1 MERLILL
8 RSAAM
13 RSLLRLFLLVAL
25 LSLGSCSKPV
35 DPQTAAQ
42 KFFEQV
48 ANGQADAAY
57 QSAAFGFKAQR
68 SSTVFATAA
77 KDMGLT
83 EYAGAEWDKPERDGR
98 TTTIRVNI
106 KTTGG
111 TAIPLIVTLVKE
123 SGAWKIFS
131 LRSPPSG
138 ESGISENRFSLVG
151 KAPAFADA
159 VTKPMPPE
167 NEIRQLIRENLLRF
181 NEAIASQ
188 SFDAFYDSVAMHWQ
202 DQLTKGQL
210 QRAFQPFIDKK
221 ISLAA
226 IGETNPVF
234 DTPPSINSEGLLI
247 AAGHYDT
254 SPYRVRFAMRFYYE
268 LPAWKLFGLD
278 VDLVK

>member
-13 RSLLRLFLLVAL
+13 RPLLRLFLLTAL

-35 DPQTAAQ
+35 DPQAAAQ

-48 ANGQADAAY
+48 AAGQADAAY
-57 QSAAFGFKAQR
+57 QSTAFGFKAQR
-68 SSTVFATAA
+68 SSAVFAAAA

-83 EYAGAEWDKPERDGR
+83 DYAGAEWDKPERDGR
-98 TTTIRVNI
+98 TTTIRANI
-106 KTTGG
+106 KTTRGA
-111 TAIPLIVTLVKE
+111 AIPLIVTLLKE
-123 SGAWKIFS
+123 SGTWRVFS

-138 ESGISENRFSLVG
+138 ETGVSENRFSLVG

-159 VTKPMPPE
+159 VTKPVPPE
-167 NEIRQLIRENLLRF
+167 NEIRQLVRENLLHF

-188 SFDAFYDSVAMHWQ
+188 SFDAFYESVSVHWQ

-221 ISLAA
+221 INLAGISQA
-226 IGETNPVF
+226 NPVF
-234 DTPPSINSEGLLI
+234 DTPPAVNSEGLLI
-247 AAGHYDT
+247 VAGHYETD
-254 SPYRVRFAMRFYYE
+254 PYRVRFAMRFFYE
-268 LPAWKLFGLD
+268 LPNWKLFGLD

>member
-13 RSLLRLFLLVAL
+13 RPLLRLLLLTAL

-35 DPQTAAQ
+35 DPQTSAQ
-42 KFFEQV
+42 KFFEQI
-48 ANGQADAAY
+48 AAGQADAAY
-57 QSAAFGFKAQR
+57 QSAAFGFRAQR
-68 SSTVFATAA
+68 SSAVFAAA
-77 KDMGLT
+77 ARDMGLAD
-83 EYAGAEWDKPERDGR
+83 YAGAEWDKPERDGR
-98 TTTIRVNI
+98 TTTIRVKI

-111 TAIPLIVTLVKE
+111 TAIPLIVTLIKE
-123 SGAWKIFS
+123 SGTWKVFS

-138 ESGISENRFSLVG
+138 DSGTSENRFSLVG
-151 KAPAFADA
+151 KAPSFADA

-167 NEIRQLIRENLLRF
+167 NEIRQLVRENLLRF

-188 SFDAFYDSVAMHWQ
+188 SFDAFYESVAVHWQ

-221 ISLAA
+221 INLAA
-226 IGETNPVF
+226 IGQANPVF
-234 DTPPSINSEGLLI
+234 DTAPSVNSEGLLI
-247 AAGHYDT
+247 VAGHYDT
-254 SPYRVRFAMRFYYE
+254 SPYRVRFAMRFFYE

-278 VDLVK
+278 VDLMN

>member
-13 RSLLRLFLLVAL
+13 RPLLRLFLLAAL

-35 DPQTAAQ
+35 DAQTAAQ
-42 KFFEQV
+42 KFFEQI
-48 ANGQADAAY
+48 AAGQADATY

-68 SSTVFATAA
+68 SATVFNAAA

-83 EYAGAEWDKPERDGR
+83 DYAGAEWDKPERDGR
-98 TTTIRVNI
+98 TTTIRAKI

-111 TAIPLIVTLVKE
+111 ATIPLIVTLVKE
-123 SGAWKIFS
+123 SGKWRIFS

-138 ESGISENRFSLVG
+138 DTGVSENRFSLVG

-159 VTKPMPPE
+159 VTKPVPPE
-167 NEIRQLIRENLLRF
+167 NEIRQLVHDNLMRF
-181 NEAIASQ
+181 DEAIKSQ
-188 SFDAFYDSVAMHWQ
+188 SFDSFYDSVSVHWQ

-221 ISLAA
+221 VTTKRSASPA
-226 IGETNPVF
+226 SAR
-234 DTPPSINSEGLLI
+234 PSPSS
-247 AAGHYDT
+247 T
-254 SPYRVRFAMRFYYE
+254 SRPRSTARAC
-268 LPAWKLFGLD
+268 
-278 VDLVK
+278 